1 MPQDV
6 QAVGTIMYAELKCLD
21 AQRMHEDKAQRTASL
36 DERKHRRTGSFSS
49 RTTEG
54 LARSL
59 VAYGK
64 LRVLQAEP
72 VIFAGR
78 NFRLAWK
85 VLKRQ
90 LGRHKAPK

>member
-6 QAVGTIMYAELKCLD
+6 QAVGIIMCAELKRLD
-21 AQRMHEDKAQRTASL
+21 AQRMHENKAQRTASL
-36 DERKHRRTGSFSS
+36 DERKHRRTGSFSD

-64 LRVLQAEP
+64 LRILQAEP

-85 VLKRQ
+85 ILKRQ